1 MNANLLSKMKNIFVI
16 LFILSLSFPIK
27 AQDTIHCYDS
37 RYYWNNEYCGIIQ
50 SIDTNNPEVTV
61 GLTMNSN
68 CCSEYQKPIILKQI
82 IAPENS
88 SELTIYG
95 IAGTTVACDNPM
107 GCYFYICK
115 LVDNELIILDSAQWR
130 EPSSK
135 YMHYEY
141 DDRHTLLPIFETG
154 FETFTIADIAYS
166 ENPEYPRIYEA
177 YFDNPISLTD
187 TFFIGSNANCRVY
200 YDYYNEG
207 NYDYNGI
214 SCPGFIGIDRN
225 VVMNNNEVTY
235 WYMFP
240 FENGEFI
247 GEPPQENYYNSRLFY
262 PILESPTC
270 QTVNRI
276 MINDISPN
284 DVLLNWDWSYNAT
297 YYRLEYGEEGFMQGT
312 GILYDSIS
320 STSFNITNLNP
331 NTRYDIYLQK
341 YCEIA
346 DTISSW
352 KKVEVYTLDTICSS
366 VENINLQYANAQDA
380 TINWNVPSEEVT
392 HYEIEWGESGFV
404 QGSGIYATNINTTSY
419 TFDSLTPTTTYDVYI
434 RSYCPRS
441 ELYSEWLSF
450 SFTTSDSISIN
461 IVPEIIPITVT
472 PNPTTGIVEVAL
484 PQGFENRE
492 VQLYDL
498 QGILLQTKVLQTGI
512 ATFDLS
518 AYPNGV
524 YIIKVGEASCRVVKN
539 K

>member
-1 MNANLLSKMKNIFVI
+1 
-16 LFILSLSFPIK
+16 
-27 AQDTIHCYDS
+27 
-37 RYYWNNEYCGIIQ
+37 
-50 SIDTNNPEVTV
+50 
-61 GLTMNSN
+61 
-68 CCSEYQKPIILKQI
+68 
-82 IAPENS
+82 
-88 SELTIYG
+88 
-95 IAGTTVACDNPM
+95 
-107 GCYFYICK
+107 
-115 LVDNELIILDSAQWR
+115 
-130 EPSSK
+130 
-135 YMHYEY
+135 
-141 DDRHTLLPIFETG
+141 
-154 FETFTIADIAYS
+154 
-166 ENPEYPRIYEA
+166 
-177 YFDNPISLTD
+177 
-187 TFFIGSNANCRVY
+187 
-200 YDYYNEG
+200 
-207 NYDYNGI
+207 
-214 SCPGFIGIDRN
+214 
-225 VVMNNNEVTY
+225 
-235 WYMFP
+235 
-240 FENGEFI
+240 
-247 GEPPQENYYNSRLFY
+247 
-262 PILESPTC
+262 
-270 QTVNRI
+270 

-352 KKVEVYTLDTICSS
+352 KKVEVYTPDTICSS

-404 QGSGIYATNINTTSY
+404 QGSGIYATDINTTSY

-472 PNPTTGIVEVAL
+472 PNPTTGIVEVSL

-518 AYPNGV
+518 KEQY
-524 YIIKVGEASCRVVKN
+524 
-539 K
+539 